1 MNSSKMHPLQAKSL
15 LIFVSLL
22 ALLSCAII
30 ITLNGCGPSDEERIT
45 EALTTELETIKNHD
59 DQFISSLVS
68 EDTQQALQNVNTD
81 AKSFCSSL
89 LDGFDYQINSIEV
102 NKATAQASVTI
113 MCKSLSDATS
123 TLKSDAETSSAN
135 GTGTNL
141 TDDELSQ
148 TIAENSLDYLQ
159 SAQPK
164 QHDPIT
170 ISLSLQDKKWEVDQQ
185 AKSTFAQLL
194 L

>member
-1 MNSSKMHPLQAKSL
+1 MNTSKMHPLQAKSL
-15 LIFVSLL
+15 LISVSLL

-30 ITLNGCGPSDEERIT
+30 ALNGCGPSDEERIT

-59 DQFISSLVS
+59 DQFVRSLIS
-68 EDTQQALQNVNTD
+68 EDTQQALQNVNINAET
-81 AKSFCSSL
+81 FCASL
-89 LDGFDYQINSIEV
+89 LDGFDYQINSIDV
-102 NKATAQASVTI
+102 DKDTAQASVTI
-113 MCKSLSDATS
+113 TCKNLSDATN
-123 TLKSDAETSSAN
+123 TLKSDAEASSEN

-141 TDDELSQ
+141 TDDKLSQ

-159 SAQPK
+159 NAQPK

-170 ISLSLQDKKWEVDQQ
+170 ITLSLQDKKWEVDQQ
-185 AKSTFAQLL
+185 AKSAFTQLL

>member
-1 MNSSKMHPLQAKSL
+1 MNSSKMHPLQTKSL

-30 ITLNGCGPSDEERIT
+30 ALNGCGPSDEERIT
-45 EALTTELETIKNHD
+45 ETLTTELETIKSHD

-68 EDTQQALQNVNTD
+68 EDTQQALQNVNID
-81 AKSFCSSL
+81 AKAFCTSL

-102 NKATAQASVTI
+102 NKDTAQASVTI
-113 MCKSLSDATS
+113 TCKNLSDATS
-123 TLKSDAETSSAN
+123 TLKSNAEASSAN

-159 SAQPK
+159 NTQPK
-164 QHDPIT
+164 QYDPIT
-170 ISLSLQDKKWEVDQQ
+170 ISLLLQDKKWEVDQQ
-185 AKSTFAQLL
+185 AKSAFAQLL

>member
-15 LIFVSLL
+15 LIFVALL

-30 ITLNGCGPSDEERIT
+30 
-45 EALTTELETIKNHD
+45 AL
-59 DQFISSLVS
+59 
-68 EDTQQALQNVNTD
+68 
-81 AKSFCSSL
+81 
-89 LDGFDYQINSIEV
+89 
-102 NKATAQASVTI
+102 
-113 MCKSLSDATS
+113 
-123 TLKSDAETSSAN
+123 
-135 GTGTNL
+135 NL

-159 SAQPK
+159 NAQPK

-185 AKSTFAQLL
+185 AKSAFAQLL